1 MMKVAFF
8 SDTYLP
14 NVDGVVKAI
23 VNYRTEMEKRG
34 HEVFIL
40 CPGTKK
46 QKAENTDKNVYYF
59 TSASFRPYP
68 DYRIALFPF
77 SSAVKKVREFNVDIV
92 HSHGIA
98 TTGLAAIRCAGKLKV
113 PAVASF
119 HTLIPSGVHYLTNN
133 KTLQGLFTSIAW
145 KYLKWYYS
153 HFRTVFVP
161 TTYIKSLVSTHG
173 IENTI
178 VNPIGIDRKIF
189 NEHNSGT
196 EIREKYK
203 LKKQQPIIMHVGRVA
218 LEKNIDAIIDAA
230 PNVLNLFPNA
240 KFIIVGKGPAEQH
253 YLSLVKSRGL
263 LDSFIFTGYV
273 EDAILPNYYA
283 AADVFVFPSTFDT
296 QGLVVLEALS
306 TGIPVVVRNNSA
318 SAEFIEDGK
327 TGHIF
332 TDQFDLPSKIVNS
345 IKNKETFGKNASEY
359 SKKFDFSNT
368 VSRTLDFYE
377 TLIKK

>member
-1 MMKVAFF
+1 MRIAFF

-23 VNYRTEMEKRG
+23 VNYRKEMEKRG

-59 TSASFRPYP
+59 TSASFKPYP

-77 SSAVKKVREFNVDIV
+77 SSAVKKVKEFDVNLI

-145 KYLKWYYS
+145 KYLKWYYP
-153 HFRTVFVP
+153 HFKTVFVP
-161 TTYIKSLVSTHG
+161 TNYIKTLVSQHG

-178 VNPIGIDRKIF
+178 VNPIGIDRAIF
-189 NEHNSGT
+189 NEGNDGS

-203 LKKQQPIIMHVGRVA
+203 LKKQQPIILHVGRVA
-218 LEKNIDAIIDAA
+218 LEKNIEAIIDAA
-230 PNVLNLFPNA
+230 PNVLNIYPNA

-253 YLSLVKSRGL
+253 YTSIVNSKGLS
-263 LDSFIFTGYV
+263 DSFIFTGYV
-273 EDAILPNYYA
+273 DDALLPKFYA
-283 AADVFVFPSTFDT
+283 ASDVFVFPSTFDT

-306 TGIPVVVRNNSA
+306 TGVPAVVRHNSA

-327 TGHIF
+327 TGYVF
-332 TDQFDLPSKIVNS
+332 MDQFDLPSKIVNS
-345 IKNKETFGKNASEY
+345 IKNKEELGKNASES

-368 VSRTLDFYE
+368 VSRTLEFYE
-377 TLIKK
+377 SLIKK